1 MSVSQQQRDWKFEC
15 DISGCSLNEKV
26 YYTNW
31 HLQEPQLPFIKM
43 LQIMT
48 QVREEAEREEMER
61 YEEDMRY
68 YAEEEERLLKE
79 EEERLF
85 KEEEEQSIDWT
96 AELQEAMEAL
106 KKTCLATI
114 EECKEEI
121 EE

>member
-48 QVREEAEREEMER
+48 QLREESDREEMER

-79 EEERLF
+79 EEE
-85 KEEEEQSIDWT
+85 EEEQSIDWT
-96 AELQEAMEAL
+96 AELKEAMEAL
-106 KKTCLATI
+106 KKACLVTI